1 MSCENNMTRY
11 SHILPHTE
19 KDVNADTLWV
29 WCYPSVS
36 AELREVLLSKCCLR
50 QDSRGLHTFVF
61 GQFRRTWYYIST
73 VEVQEPTALKKVTHF
88 SIVVTTKDFN
98 PEKYAAFSRVLC
110 RMYIKHGSPV
120 KMMEGY
126 IAVLTKGVCQSDEN
140 GSFLIKDYDVRK
152 AYLAG
157 SVKDVVSQFG
167 METIILYT
175 ALMLKKRIVVHH
187 PQVEA
192 LLEFTR
198 ALPALTW
205 HRKDWSIL
213 HPYVHLTD
221 SELENLR
228 TCTGYV
234 AGFVD
239 PEVSNRSD
247 LFDVYVN
254 LPDSEITI
262 SQSAKEA
269 MSMGKL
275 HKDIGLVIVQSAE
288 NADRTDGQIIKDI
301 SIKTREIL
309 ANLASLAEECENSK
323 ITLETLKQ
331 RHFPPATE
339 NFLFHLAAAEQLLK
353 I

>member
-1 MSCENNMTRY
+1 MAAPETQLMLSVGL
-11 SHILPHTE
+11 IE

-110 RMYIKHGSPV
+110 RIYIKHGSPV

-309 ANLASLAEECENSK
+309 ANLASLAEDCENSK

>member
-1 MSCENNMTRY
+1 MASPEAQLML
-11 SHILPHTE
+11 SVGLIE

-29 WCYPSVS
+29 WCYPSVRP
-36 AELREVLLSKCCLR
+36 ELREVLLSKCCLTQGR
-50 QDSRGLHTFVF
+50 KGLHTFVF
-61 GQFRRTWYYIST
+61 GQFCRTWYYIST

-88 SIVVTTKDFN
+88 SMVVTSKDFN

-126 IAVLTKGVCQSDEN
+126 IAVLTKGICQSDEN

-152 AYLAG
+152 AYSAG
-157 SVKDVVSQFG
+157 SIKDVVSQFG

-187 PQVEA
+187 PRVEA

-198 ALPALTW
+198 VLPALMW

-213 HPYVHLTD
+213 HPYVHLSD
-221 SELENLR
+221 IELEDLKM
-228 TCTGYV
+228 CTGYV

-239 PEVSNRSD
+239 SEVSNRTD

-254 LPDSEITI
+254 LPDSEITV
-262 SQSAKEA
+262 SHNAKEA
-269 MSMGKL
+269 LAMGKL
-275 HKDIGLVIVQSAE
+275 HKDIGQFIVQSAE
-288 NADRTDGQIIKDI
+288 DADRTDGQVIKDI
-301 SIKTREIL
+301 SVKTREIL
-309 ANLASLAEECENSK
+309 TNLVALADESDNSK
-323 ITLETLKQ
+323 ITLDTLK
-331 RHFPPATE
+331 RHHLPPATE

>member
-1 MSCENNMTRY
+1 MAAPETQLMLSVGL
-11 SHILPHTE
+11 IE

-36 AELREVLLSKCCLR
+36 PELREVLLSKCCLR
-50 QDSRGLHTFVF
+50 QDSQGLHTFVF
-61 GQFRRTWYYIST
+61 GQFCRTWYYIST

-88 SIVVTTKDFN
+88 SIVVTAKDFN

-110 RMYIKHGSPV
+110 RMYIKYGSPV

-126 IAVLTKGVCQSDEN
+126 IAVLTKGICQSDEN

-269 MSMGKL
+269 MAMGKL

-288 NADRTDGQIIKDI
+288 NPDRTDGQIIKDI
-301 SIKTREIL
+301 SMKTREIL

-331 RHFPPATE
+331 CHFPPATE

>member
-1 MSCENNMTRY
+1 MMAVSDTQLML
-11 SHILPHTE
+11 SIGLIE

-29 WCYPSVS
+29 WCFPAVS
-36 AELREVLLSKCCLR
+36 TELREVLMRKSCLCR
-50 QDSRGLHTFVF
+50 DSPELHAFVF
-61 GQFRRTWYYIST
+61 GQYNRNWYYLT
-73 VEVQEPTALKKVTHF
+73 TTEVQEPTALSKVTHF
-88 SIVVTTKDFN
+88 SIVITAKDFN

-110 RMYIKHGSPV
+110 RMYMKHGSPV

-126 IAVLTKGVCQSDEN
+126 IAVLTKGICQSDEN

-175 ALMLKKRIVVHH
+175 ALMLKKRIVIYH
-187 PQVEA
+187 PRVEA

-213 HPYVHLTD
+213 HPYVHLED
-221 SELENLR
+221 RELDNLR
-228 TCTGYV
+228 LCTGYV
-234 AGFVD
+234 AGFVN
-239 PEVSNRSD
+239 PEVINRSD
-247 LFDVYVN
+247 LFDVFVN

-262 SQSAKEA
+262 AQHAKEA
-269 MSMGKL
+269 MAMGKL
-275 HKDIGLVIVQSAE
+275 HKEIGHLIVQSAE
-288 NADRTDGQIIKDI
+288 DTDHTDAQVIKDI
-301 SIKTREIL
+301 SVKTKEIL
-309 ANLASLAEECENSK
+309 SNLMSLAEEGDNAK
-323 ITLETLKQ
+323 LTLDTLKRRQ
-331 RHFPPATE
+331 FPPATE

>member
-1 MSCENNMTRY
+1 MAAPETQLMLSVGL
-11 SHILPHTE
+11 IE

-228 TCTGYV
+228 TCTGYI

>member
-1 MSCENNMTRY
+1 MAAPETQLMLSVGL
-11 SHILPHTE
+11 IE

-110 RMYIKHGSPV
+110 RIYIKHGSPV

>member
-1 MSCENNMTRY
+1 MAATETQFMLSVGL
-11 SHILPHTE
+11 IE
-19 KDVNADTLWV
+19 KDVNGDTLWV
-29 WCYPSVS
+29 WCYPSVGS
-36 AELREVLLSKCCLR
+36 DLRQVLLRKCCLT
-50 QDSRGLHTFVF
+50 QDGRDFHTFVF
-61 GQFRRTWYYIST
+61 GQFCRTWYYITT
-73 VEVQEPTALKKVTHF
+73 VEVQEPTALNKEFV
-88 SIVVTTKDFN
+88 
-98 PEKYAAFSRVLC
+98 
-110 RMYIKHGSPV
+110 
-120 KMMEGY
+120 
-126 IAVLTKGVCQSDEN
+126 QSDEN

-187 PQVEA
+187 PRIEA

-198 ALPALTW
+198 VLPTLTW

-213 HPYVHLTD
+213 HPYVHLMD
-221 SELENLR
+221 IELEDLKK
-228 TCTGYV
+228 CPGYV

-254 LPDSEITI
+254 LPDSVITV

-269 MSMGKL
+269 MAMGKL
-275 HKDIGLVIVQSAE
+275 HKEVGHLIVQSAE
-288 NADRTDGQIIKDI
+288 DADRSDSQVIKDI
-301 SIKTREIL
+301 SIKTKEIL
-309 ANLASLAEECENSK
+309 TNLVALANECEDSK
-323 ITLETLKQ
+323 ITLEVLKQ
-331 RHFPPATE
+331 HHFPPATE
-339 NFLFHLAAAEQLLK
+339 NFLFHLAAAEQLLR

>member
-1 MSCENNMTRY
+1 MAATETQFMLSVGL
-11 SHILPHTE
+11 IE
-19 KDVNADTLWV
+19 KDVNGDTLWV
-29 WCYPSVS
+29 WCYPSVGS
-36 AELREVLLSKCCLR
+36 DLRQVLLRKCCLT
-50 QDSRGLHTFVF
+50 QDSRDFHTFVF
-61 GQFRRTWYYIST
+61 GQFCRTWYYITT
-73 VEVQEPTALKKVTHF
+73 VEVQEPTALNKVTHF
-88 SIVVTTKDFN
+88 SIVVTAKDFN
-98 PEKYAAFSRVLC
+98 PEKYAALSRILC
-110 RMYIKHGSPV
+110 RMYVKHGSPV
-120 KMMEGY
+120 KMMEAY
-126 IAVLTKGVCQSDEN
+126 VTVLTKGICQSDEN

-187 PQVEA
+187 PRIEA

-198 ALPALTW
+198 VLPTLTW

-221 SELENLR
+221 IELEDLKK
-228 TCTGYV
+228 CPGYV

-254 LPDSEITI
+254 LPDSVITV

-269 MSMGKL
+269 MAMGKL
-275 HKDIGLVIVQSAE
+275 HKDVGQLIVQSAE
-288 NADRTDGQIIKDI
+288 DADRSDSQVIKDI
-301 SIKTREIL
+301 SIKTKEIL
-309 ANLASLAEECENSK
+309 TNLVALAEQCEDSK
-323 ITLETLKQ
+323 ITLEVLKQ
-331 RHFPPATE
+331 HHFPPATE
-339 NFLFHLAAAEQLLK
+339 NFLFHLAAAEQLLR

>member
-1 MSCENNMTRY
+1 MATLGTHHMS
-11 SHILPHTE
+11 SVGLIE
-19 KDVNADTLWV
+19 KDVNGDALWV
-29 WCYPSVS
+29 WCFPSVS
-36 AELREVLLSKCCLR
+36 KELRDVLLSKCCLTE
-50 QDSRGLHTFVF
+50 DSRELHIFVF
-61 GQFRRTWYYIST
+61 GQFCRTWYYITT
-73 VEVQEPTALKKVTHF
+73 VDVQEPTALKKVTHF
-88 SIVVTTKDFN
+88 SVVVTAKDFN

-126 IAVLTKGVCQSDEN
+126 IAVLTKGICQSDEN

-187 PQVEA
+187 PRIEA

-198 ALPALTW
+198 VLPALTW

-213 HPYVHLTD
+213 HPNVHLTD
-221 SELENLR
+221 SELEDLKK
-228 TCTGYV
+228 CPGYV

-239 PEVSNRSD
+239 PEVSNRLD

-254 LPDSEITI
+254 LPDSVITV

-269 MSMGKL
+269 LAMGKL
-275 HKDIGLVIVQSAE
+275 HKDIGHFIVQSAE
-288 NADRTDGQIIKDI
+288 DADKTDSQVVKDI
-301 SIKTREIL
+301 SVKTKEIL
-309 ANLASLAEECENSK
+309 ANLFALADECQNSK
-323 ITLETLKQ
+323 ISLESLKQ

-339 NFLFHLAAAEQLLK
+339 NFLFHLAAAEQLLR

>member
-1 MSCENNMTRY
+1 MAAPETQLMLSVGL
-11 SHILPHTE
+11 IE

-73 VEVQEPTALKKVTHF
+73 VAVQEPTALKKVTHF

-126 IAVLTKGVCQSDEN
+126 IAVLTKGFCQSDEN

-275 HKDIGLVIVQSAE
+275 HKDIGLFIVQSAE